1 MESSAETENLWKKFG
16 RDTEA
21 GKLLFTLY
29 KTGKP
34 PSINYPKPKPRS

>member
-1 MESSAETENLWKKFG
+1 MESSDTENLWKKFG

-21 GKLLFTLY
+21 GKMLYSLY

-34 PSINYPKPKPRS
+34 PAFWKDWM